1 MRLFARLRPMRTVT
15 RIGDTNDSVHSS
27 SPTLAAS
34 GFANMSIQFHSNVNR
49 VFRTLT
55 PVIICLFTL
64 SLGVPAFASPP
75 TNYTVTFYENDGVSD
90 PVSTYQLGSAAQDL
104 TLFSNLNVPFSDS
117 GQTFTGWNTKADGSG
132 TSFSNGQSY
141 SFSADFDLYA
151 QWLLIPFNHTV
162 TFYENDSASDA
173 VSTFQI
179 STAAQNLTLF
189 ANLDTPFSDP
199 GNSLT
204 GWNTN
209 ANGSGVS
216 YSNGQIYSF
225 ASDIHLY
232 AQWTTIPRMTVTF
245 ASNGGAGSD
254 SSMSDPVG
262 TSVSLP
268 SSGGFS
274 NPGYTFVDWNTAANG
289 SGSSYGG
296 GATFILNADQIFY
309 AQWTPNQYV
318 VNFEPDGGSVNPNSS
333 IYVYGSAALLLP
345 TPTNANFIFDGWYNE
360 TSGGTLIGSAGAMYS
375 PGQSMTLYAQWTPV
389 PVITVNFEANG
400 GSGTPASLN
409 GTSGAAVTLPGAAGV
424 VRSGYTLTS
433 WNSAANGAGASYAP
447 SQSMTL
453 ASSMTLYAQWTPIPE
468 VTLKLDASGGTG
480 SLASLS
486 GLPGAAVTLPG
497 ATSLVKPGFTMASWN
512 TVANGSGSSYA
523 LGQSLTLVSSMTLY
537 AQWNSVPE
545 IVLHFV
551 SDGGSGSLTTLS
563 GLLGGSVALPGSSS
577 LVKSGYTLRSWNTA
591 ANGSGTSYALGQ
603 SVTLSTSLTLY
614 ARWAGTP
621 TAVLYGAVGLFTKT
635 STQLTAALKSQIRQ
649 LATAIKAKGYKK
661 VSLFGYT
668 AETGLSSL
676 DLSLSSARATSVAN
690 YLRERLSALK
700 VKGVTIL
707 AAGEG
712 AIARMTAAQYSRVE
726 VFVR

>member
-1 MRLFARLRPMRTVT
+1 
-15 RIGDTNDSVHSS
+15 
-27 SPTLAAS
+27 
-34 GFANMSIQFHSNVNR
+34 
-49 VFRTLT
+49 
-55 PVIICLFTL
+55 
-64 SLGVPAFASPP
+64 
-75 TNYTVTFYENDGVSD
+75 
-90 PVSTYQLGSAAQDL
+90 
-104 TLFSNLNVPFSDS
+104 
-117 GQTFTGWNTKADGSG
+117 
-132 TSFSNGQSY
+132 
-141 SFSADFDLYA
+141 
-151 QWLLIPFNHTV
+151 
-162 TFYENDSASDA
+162 
-173 VSTFQI
+173 
-179 STAAQNLTLF
+179 
-189 ANLDTPFSDP
+189 
-199 GNSLT
+199 
-204 GWNTN
+204 
-209 ANGSGVS
+209 
-216 YSNGQIYSF
+216 
-225 ASDIHLY
+225 
-232 AQWTTIPRMTVTF
+232 MTVTF

-289 SGSSYGG
+289 SGSSYGE

-409 GTSGAAVTLPGAAGV
+409 GISGAAVTLPGASGIEQTGYTLTSWNSAANGAGASYAPSQSMTLASSMTLYAQWTPVPVITVNFEANGGSGTPASLNGTSGAAVTLPGASGIEQT
-424 VRSGYTLTS
+424 GYTLTS

-523 LGQSLTLVSSMTLY
+523 LGQSLTLASSMTLY